1 MLIERGAGAESKFPD
16 EAYLDAGATVVER
29 RQVWAD
35 SDVLLKVRGPR
46 IESEDINEVQ
56 QMREG
61 STLLSFL
68 YPAQNKGVVEALA
81 ARHVTSFA
89 MDMIPRISRAQV
101 FDVLRLVSCRFTTV
115 LCEGG
120 SLWVV
125 FRTVL
130 WPILPVIRLFS
141 RRRIIL
147 VDSCLGK

>member
-1 MLIERGAGAESKFPD
+1 MLIERGAGAEAKFPD

-46 IESEDINEVQ
+46 IEGDINEVQ

-61 STLLSFL
+61 STLLSML
-68 YPAQNKGVVEALA
+68 YPTQNKHVVETLA

-101 FDVLRLVSCRFTTV
+101 FDVLSSMANIAGYKAILEASNHFGRF
-115 LCEGG
+115 
-120 SLWVV
+120 
-125 FRTVL
+125 
-130 WPILPVIRLFS
+130 LPGQVTAA
-141 RRRIIL
+141 
-147 VDSCLGK
+147 G